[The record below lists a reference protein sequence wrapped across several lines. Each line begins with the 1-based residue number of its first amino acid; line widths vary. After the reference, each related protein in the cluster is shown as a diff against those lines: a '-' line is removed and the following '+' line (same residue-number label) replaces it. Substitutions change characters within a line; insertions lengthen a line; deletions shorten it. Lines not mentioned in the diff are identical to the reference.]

1 MITGGMLKYASIAIF
16 VVASY
21 DLEAAR
27 TFCEDPST
35 PSCNTE
41 LNPNAYDPRVAG
53 NLFPAPYMD
62 YCCVII
68 WFFAGGI
75 ISQRGE
81 IIQAE
86 IAAAA
91 REAELLSNLASAG
104 GAPVA
109 VVEGQ

>member
-1 MITGGMLKYASIAIF
+1 MLVGGMLKYASIAIF
-16 VVASY
+16 VVGSY
-21 DLEAAR
+21 DMEAAM
-27 TFCEDPST
+27 TFCQDPST
-35 PSCNTE
+35 PSCNVA

-62 YCCVII
+62 YCCVVI
-68 WFFAGGI
+68 WLFAGGI

-86 IAAAA
+86 ILAAS
-91 REAELLSNLASAG
+91 REAELLSSLASAG

>member
-1 MITGGMLKYASIAIF
+1 MFVGMMLKYSSIALF

-21 DLEAAR
+21 DMEAAT
-27 TFCEDPST
+27 TFCQDPST
-35 PSCNTE
+35 PSCNVA

-62 YCCVII
+62 YCCVVI
-68 WFFAGGI
+68 WLFAGGI
-75 ISQRGE
+75 ISARGE
-81 IIQAE
+81 IIQSE
-86 IAAAA
+86 IAAAQ
-91 REAELLSNLASAG
+91 REAELLSNLAAAG